1 MREIGAGYYDG
12 RTSRRTEVR
21 VVFYR
26 SGEVRLAGPDIEQT
40 FRLKDLTISPRVGN
54 TPRTIELSGGAK
66 CETLDNDAVDAVLKE
81 QGAAGAH
88 GLVHRLE
95 SRWRYVAV
103 ALIFTVAFVW
113 GFVTYGIPSLARQ
126 VAFAVPPEVD
136 DALGSGTL
144 QAMDEVFFA
153 ESQLDAVTRERF
165 VKRFTTMTQGLDDGH
180 AYQLEFRA
188 SEEIGANAFALPSGI
203 IVVTDELV
211 QIAEDDD
218 EVVGVLAHEIGHV
231 VHRHGLRTVLQDSA
245 VALLLAV
252 MTGDIA
258 SSSSLAAALPA
269 ALAHAKYSREFET
282 EADDYAWHY
291 MREHNIPAEH
301 FAAILTRMG
310 EGEGDEEQ
318 EAGIEDYLSSHPVTA
333 ERVKRFTAEAD

>member
-1 MREIGAGYYDG
+1 MTEIGAWYYDG
-12 RTSRRTEVR
+12 RTSRRVEVR
-21 VVFYR
+21 LTFYR
-26 SGEVRLAGPDIEQT
+26 SGEVRLSGEDLGLS
-40 FRLKDLTISPRVGN
+40 FRLKDLAISPRVGN
-54 TPRTIELSGGAK
+54 TPRTIELGEGAK
-66 CETLDNDAVDAVLKE
+66 CETLDNDALDAVLRE
-81 QGAAGAH
+81 HGAGKGH

-95 SRWRYVAV
+95 SRWHYVAI
-103 ALIFTVAFVW
+103 ALVFTVAFVW

-136 DALGSGTL
+136 SALGSGSL

-153 ESQLDAVTRERF
+153 ETQLEAATRERLAQ
-165 VKRFTTMTQGLDDGH
+165 RFAAMTEGLDDGH

-218 EVVGVLAHEIGHV
+218 EVVSVLAHEIGHV
-231 VHRHGLRTVLQDSA
+231 VHRHGLRTVLQNSA

-252 MTGDIA
+252 MTGDLA

-269 ALAHAKYSREFET
+269 ALVHAKYSRQFET

-291 MREHNIPAEH
+291 MREHDIPNGH
-301 FAAILTRMG
+301 FAAILTRMSAG
-310 EGEGDEEQ
+310 EEQ
-318 EAGIEDYLSSHPVTA
+318 DEPGMEDYLSSHPVTA
-333 ERVKRFTAEAD
+333 ERVRRFDEPVN